1 MRGYIRGMVI
11 GGMIG
16 AAASMMLLNYYE
28 PRSARSLMRKGHGA
42 LRYAARKMRH
52 YTGL

>member
-1 MRGYIRGMVI
+1 MRGYIKGMVL

-28 PRSARSLMRKGHGA
+28 PRSARSLMRKGQGA
-42 LRYAARKMRH
+42 IRFAARKMRH
-52 YTGL
+52 YTGM